1 MASEHMSVEEVKK
14 HIKVYWMIFGSLLV
28 LTAVTVGISYIHLSF
43 TFAVILALVVAS
55 TKASLVA
62 LYFMHLISE
71 KTAIYLTL
79 ALTAILFVILI
90 VVPWMIPMG
99 AMRSWLVS

>member
-1 MASEHMSVEEVKK
+1 MASEHMTAEELKK
-14 HIKVYWMIFGSLLV
+14 HLKTYWVVFGSLLV
-28 LTAVTVGISYIHLSF
+28 LTAVTVGISYIHLPI
-43 TFAVILALVVAS
+43 TYAIILALVVAS

-79 ALTAILFVILI
+79 ALTAVLFAVLI
-90 VVPWMIPMG
+90 VIPWMLPSE
-99 AMRSWLVS
+99 AMRAWFVS